1 MAQDYE
7 IKFKEILKQYLRMKY
22 SYKKQFLATKQQ
34 DPEYVALGEAQH
46 YYAKVQ
52 NHHSIKQLVGKIAAI
67 NGLETSNSE
76 DIGAFV
82 H

>member
-22 SYKKQFLATKQQ
+22 SYKKQFLAAKQQ

-46 YYAKVQ
+46 YYAKAQ
-52 NHHSIKQLVGKIAAI
+52 NQENIKNIVGGIAAMH
-67 NGLETSNSE
+67 GLETHNGNE
-76 DIGAFV
+76 IGAFV